1 MKKVTVDHITIGD
14 GLPKIIVPMVGNTVE
29 ELEKEAELIHTLD
42 CDLVEWRIDFFE
54 QVSNFQAVASLSHN
68 LKAILEKPLLITF
81 RTKNEGGVYDLSE
94 SDYFELYKTIISN
107 GNLNLLD
114 VELFM
119 PEKQV
124 NELIDLAH
132 KNEIKIIMCNHDFQ
146 KTPKKEEII
155 HRLRSMQDK
164 GADICKIA
172 VMPTASEDVLTL
184 LDATREMYETYAQVP
199 LITMSMGAL
208 GMISRVS
215 GQVFGSAATFGS
227 ATTASAPGQVPVVE
241 LRKMLETLKQ

>member
-1 MKKVTVDHITIGD
+1 MKTVTVDHITIGD

-146 KTPKKEEII
+146 KTPEKEEII

-215 GQVFGSAATFGS
+215 GQVFGSAATFSS

-241 LRKMLETLKQ
+241 LRKILETLKQ

>member
-1 MKKVTVDHITIGD
+1 MKTVTVDHITIGD

-81 RTKNEGGVYDLSE
+81 RTKNEGGVFDLSE

-146 KTPKKEEII
+146 KTPEKEEII

>member
-1 MKKVTVDHITIGD
+1 MKTVTVDHITIGD

-81 RTKNEGGVYDLSE
+81 RTKNEGGVFDLSE

-164 GADICKIA
+164 VADICKIA
-172 VMPTASEDVLTL
+172 VMPRASEDVLTL

>member
-1 MKKVTVDHITIGD
+1 
-14 GLPKIIVPMVGNTVE
+14 MVGNTAE

-146 KTPKKEEII
+146 KTPEKEEII

>member
-1 MKKVTVDHITIGD
+1 MKTVTVDHITIGD
-14 GLPKIIVPMVGNTVE
+14 GLPKIIVPMVGNTAE

-54 QVSNFQAVASLSHN
+54 QVSNFQAIASLSHN

-146 KTPKKEEII
+146 KTPEKEEII

-184 LDATREMYETYAQVP
+184 LNATREMYETYAQVP

>member
-1 MKKVTVDHITIGD
+1 MKTVTVDYITIGD
-14 GLPKIIVPMVGNTVE
+14 GLPKIIVPMLGNTVE

-81 RTKNEGGVYDLSE
+81 RTKNEGGLYDLSE

-146 KTPKKEEII
+146 KTPEKEEII

-215 GQVFGSAATFGS
+215 GQIFGSAATFGS
-227 ATTASAPGQVPVVE
+227 ATTTSAPGQVPVVE

>member
-1 MKKVTVDHITIGD
+1 MKTVTVDHITIGD
-14 GLPKIIVPMVGNTVE
+14 GLPKIIVPMVGNTAE
-29 ELEKEAELIHTLD
+29 ELEKEAELMQTLD

-146 KTPKKEEII
+146 KTPEKEEII

>member
-1 MKKVTVDHITIGD
+1 MKTVTVDHITIGD
-14 GLPKIIVPMVGNTVE
+14 GLPKIIVPMVGNTAE

-81 RTKNEGGVYDLSE
+81 RTKNEGGVFDLSE

-146 KTPKKEEII
+146 KTPEKEEII

-208 GMISRVS
+208 GMISRIS

>member
-1 MKKVTVDHITIGD
+1 MKTVTVDHITIGD

-81 RTKNEGGVYDLSE
+81 RTKNEGGVFDLSE

-227 ATTASAPGQVPVVE
+227 ATTASAPGQVPIVE

>member
-1 MKKVTVDHITIGD
+1 MKTVTVDHITIGD
-14 GLPKIIVPMVGNTVE
+14 GLPKIIVPMVGNTAE

-54 QVSNFQAVASLSHN
+54 QVSNFQAIASLSHN

-146 KTPKKEEII
+146 KTPEKEEII

>member
-1 MKKVTVDHITIGD
+1 MKTVTVDHITIGD

>member
-1 MKKVTVDHITIGD
+1 MKTVTVDHITIGD
-14 GLPKIIVPMVGNTVE
+14 GLPKIIVPMVGNTAE

-146 KTPKKEEII
+146 KTPEKEEII
-155 HRLRSMQDK
+155 HRLRSMQDR

>member
-1 MKKVTVDHITIGD
+1 MKTVTVDHITIGD
-14 GLPKIIVPMVGNTVE
+14 GLPKIIVPMVGNTAE

-68 LKAILEKPLLITF
+68 LKSILEKPLLITF

-146 KTPKKEEII
+146 KTPEKEEII
-155 HRLRSMQDK
+155 HRLRSMQDT

>member
-1 MKKVTVDHITIGD
+1 MKTVTVDHITIGD

-146 KTPKKEEII
+146 KTPEKEEII

>member
-1 MKKVTVDHITIGD
+1 MKTVTVDHITIGD

-81 RTKNEGGVYDLSE
+81 RTKNEGGVFDLSE

-208 GMISRVS
+208 GMISRIS